1 MSGIEELA
9 LLAQRNNNQADGGS
23 IVLGFIGLALIVGA
37 IVLLAIRYPNYRAS
51 SDSDV
56 WVVLAAVLLALFT
69 LGYMLPSSIAIV
81 RKVRNVGSIIVMDVD
96 WLDRR
101 AGDGSELKAAAA
113 ATTDECLRPTAPHRA
128 TPADTTDITTD
139 TATDITTG
147 IRSVRAKGN
156 PAAAPGTPRRP
167 VAHQNR
173 LGSG

>member
-9 LLAQRNNNQADGGS
+9 LLAQRNNTQADGGS

-81 RKVRNVGSIIVMDVD
+81 RKVRNVGSIIVINFFLGWTLIGWIVALAMAASSKPQPLQQQTNVYVQQHPT
-96 WLDRR
+96 
-101 AGDGSELKAAAA
+101 GSPQPIQPISQPTQPPTSQQASDPSEPKAIPPPPP
-113 ATTDECLRPTAPHRA
+113 ERP
-128 TPADTTDITTD
+128 DD
-139 TATDITTG
+139 
-147 IRSVRAKGN
+147 
-156 PAAAPGTPRRP
+156 
-167 VAHQNR
+167 Q
-173 LGSG
+173 

>member
-81 RKVRNVGSIIVMDVD
+81 RKVRNVGSIIVINFFLGWTLIGWIVALAMAASSKPQPLQQQTNVYVQQHPTGPPQPIQPISQPTQPPTSQQASDP
-96 WLDRR
+96 
-101 AGDGSELKAAAA
+101 SEPKAIPPPPP
-113 ATTDECLRPTAPHRA
+113 ERP
-128 TPADTTDITTD
+128 DD
-139 TATDITTG
+139 
-147 IRSVRAKGN
+147 
-156 PAAAPGTPRRP
+156 
-167 VAHQNR
+167 Q
-173 LGSG
+173 